1 MSSHFHYFQ
10 HRITKKAPAKTFELY
25 WKETHESLMF
35 ISFRILI
42 FFGAKYPNLSNTL
55 CIVYEFLTGYHA
67 SDTYRHIKTGNWEH
81 LNNKMSLFFH
91 CLAQNDFCK
100 SNCNEN
106 CFKVTDTASSSCR
119 LKSKVLHK
127 MEGKKTKPEV
137 YSEPCQTSKAE
148 LFTKMVN
155 GWKRY
160 FWIHLYTG

>member
-10 HRITKKAPAKTFELY
+10 DRITKKAPAKSFELY

-81 LNNKMSLFFH
+81 LNNEMSLFFI
-91 CLAQNDFCK
+91 AQ
-100 SNCNEN
+100 
-106 CFKVTDTASSSCR
+106 
-119 LKSKVLHK
+119 HK
-127 MEGKKTKPEV
+127 MTFANSTAMKIVLKLPTQLHLPVDSSQRRYCIKWRVKKLNQRCTQNPVK
-137 YSEPCQTSKAE
+137 TSKAE

-155 GWKRY
+155 G
-160 FWIHLYTG
+160 